1 MLGISVLFQS
11 SQAAAVPSAL
21 TLGAGAV
28 NTDIASLF
36 AHANW
41 LVKGVMLVLALMFLI
56 GIYIIIFK
64 TMYVRRAAR
73 ESAQFNESFWRSRD
87 IEQIYKHAQQLGNSP
102 ISQMFMAGYTELAK
116 VSSDESMKNDREGC
130 MQNIERS
137 LRKAQ
142 TTETTKL
149 ESMVPFLATTGS
161 AAPFI
166 GLFGTV
172 IGIMLAFQDIGSG
185 KGGAG
190 LDVVGPHIAEALFA
204 TAIGLVAAIPAVMAY
219 NFFQRRIRVLRSEME
234 NFEQD
239 YLNIIK
245 RHFLR

>member
-1 MLGISVLFQS
+1 MTEKLT
-11 SQAAAVPSAL
+11 AVV
-21 TLGAGAV
+21 GAGSSGSKM
-28 NTDIASLF
+28 DIATLF
-36 AHANW
+36 GQAHW
-41 LVKGVMLVLALMFLI
+41 SVKAVMLVLLIMFLV

-64 TMYVRRAAR
+64 TLYLRRATA
-73 ESAQFNESFWRSRD
+73 ETAKFNESFWKTRD
-87 IEQIYKHAQQLGNSP
+87 IEQIYKTAQTLRNSP
-102 ISQMFMAGYTELAK
+102 TSSMFIAGYTELAK
-116 VSSDESMKNDREGC
+116 LSSDEQLREDREGNLA
-130 MQNIERS
+130 NIERA

-161 AAPFI
+161 SAPFV
-166 GLFGTV
+166 GLLGTV
-172 IGIMLAFQDIGSG
+172 VGIMLAFQDISG

-219 NFFQRRIRVLRSEME
+219 NFFMRRIKVQRAEME
-234 NFEQD
+234 MFEQD

>member
-1 MLGISVLFQS
+1 MDIATLFGSAHWSVK
-11 SQAAAVPSAL
+11 AVML
-21 TLGAGAV
+21 TLA
-28 NTDIASLF
+28 I
-36 AHANW
+36 
-41 LVKGVMLVLALMFLI
+41 MFFV

-64 TMYVRRAAR
+64 TMYLRRAAR
-73 ESAQFNESFWRSRD
+73 ETAQFNEAFWLSRD
-87 IEQIYKHAQQLGNSP
+87 IEQIYKTAQQLKNSP
-102 ISQMFMAGYTELAK
+102 ISSMFVAGYTELAK
-116 VSSDESMKNDREGC
+116 LSSDDNLREDREGNLA
-130 MQNIERS
+130 NIERA

-161 AAPFI
+161 SAPFV
-166 GLFGTV
+166 GLLGTV
-172 IGIMLAFQDIGSG
+172 VGIMLAFQEIAG
-185 KGGAG
+185 KGSAG

-219 NFFQRRIRVLRSEME
+219 NFFMRRIKVQRAEME
-234 NFEQD
+234 MFEQD

>member
-1 MLGISVLFQS
+1 MITLIAAGSGAKMDIATLFGQAHWSVK
-11 SQAAAVPSAL
+11 AVML
-21 TLGAGAV
+21 TL
-28 NTDIASLF
+28 
-36 AHANW
+36 
-41 LVKGVMLVLALMFLI
+41 LVMFLV

-64 TMYVRRAAR
+64 TMYLRRAASETAR
-73 ESAQFNESFWRSRD
+73 FNEAFWRSRD
-87 IEQIYKHAQQLGNSP
+87 IEQIYKTAQQLKNSP
-102 ISQMFMAGYTELAK
+102 ISSMFVAGYTELAK
-116 VSSDESMKNDREGC
+116 LSSDDNLREDKEGNLA
-130 MQNIERS
+130 NIERA

-161 AAPFI
+161 SAPFV
-166 GLFGTV
+166 GLLGTV
-172 IGIMLAFQDIGSG
+172 VGIMLAFQDISG
-185 KGGAG
+185 KGSAG

-219 NFFQRRIRVLRSEME
+219 NFFMRRIKVQRAEME
-234 NFEQD
+234 MFEQD